1 MSEHF
6 IIAGIAAKDQSALK
20 KSLQENGLR
29 ASNTIIFLTVKERN
43 PTYKT
48 SVIET
53 MIDSLANTVSKKLPE
68 KIRVI
73 YMPYKNSDKLKGLFF
88 PFADT
93 QSFDDSETYYDYALK
108 YVNNIDELGH
118 KLLKI
123 IRNGIKI
130 KPRPSKKH
138 CLLLPNKNFAVGNK
152 DFSELLYE
160 FYFGNLDENI
170 FNNIKKNTELR
181 CYEDSRNLAFPA
193 TKMNEGNL
201 RYKKS
206 EVAPRHFLG
215 GIYRF
220 GMLWGAGFHFDVK
233 HISKPTLNGYKF
245 TCSVNGEI
253 ERKGI
258 THINIY
264 LNDFIRVPQKS
275 KWLVT

>member
-6 IIAGIAAKDQSALK
+6 IIAGIAAKDQTSLK
-20 KSLQENGLR
+20 KSLQRNGLR
-29 ASNTIIFLTVKERN
+29 TSNTIIFLTVKEKN
-43 PTYKT
+43 PDYRT

-53 MIDSLANTVSKKLPE
+53 MLAGLANTVSKKSPE

-73 YMPYKNSDKLKGLFF
+73 YMPYKNSNILKDLFF

-93 QSFDDSETYYDYALK
+93 QSFDDSNIYYDYVLK
-108 YVNNIDELGH
+108 YVENIEELAK

-123 IRNGIKI
+123 IRNGLKI

-138 CLLLPNKNFAVGNK
+138 YLLLPNRNFIVESK
-152 DFSELLYE
+152 SFSKLLYK
-160 FYFGNLDENI
+160 FYFGNLDKNI
-170 FNNIKKNTELR
+170 FNSIKKNTEFR
-181 CYEDSRNLAFPA
+181 CYEDSRNLVFPV

-206 EVAPRHFLG
+206 EMTPRHFLG

-253 ERKGI
+253 EKKGI
-258 THINIY
+258 THVNIY
-264 LNDFIRVPQKS
+264 LNDFVRVPQK
-275 KWLVT
+275 